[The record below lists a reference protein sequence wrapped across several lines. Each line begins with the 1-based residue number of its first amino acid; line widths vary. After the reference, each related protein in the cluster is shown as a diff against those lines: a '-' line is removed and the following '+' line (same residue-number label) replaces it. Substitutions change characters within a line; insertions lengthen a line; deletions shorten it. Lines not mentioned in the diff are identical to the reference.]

1 MMPAA
6 AGVSHIRTGGLMY
19 GRSFNFIFL
28 AALTIASVTP
38 RQSVA
43 QDVIRIGA
51 PLPLTGP
58 LSLEGIKQKQGYDL
72 WAEVANSKGGVKAGG
87 KSYKVEIVYVD
98 YASNT
103 PRAVQTAERLIT
115 EDKVNFLFSPFGSGA
130 TKAASGVSEK
140 YGIPTVAATASS
152 EQVYDQGYKYLFGT
166 FTPNDTLT
174 EPLSTIVTRHD
185 PNIKRVAIL
194 ARNDLFPLAIG
205 NEMEKSAKKRN
216 LNVVMFEKY
225 AIGTMDHA
233 SAITQMRAA
242 KPDWI
247 FATGY
252 INDLILIRKQMS
264 DLGITAPIVTMIAG
278 PAYKE
283 FIDATGPLAESV
295 SSAAW
300 WHPAVRYDGKG
311 VFGSTENFNKI
322 WEQKYKDAPDYAQA
336 SAAAAGEI
344 FQLAIEKADS
354 IDPKRVRDALA
365 ALDITTFYGRIKFGA
380 TGQITSLDPPVFQIQ
395 GGKPVV
401 LFPDYVKQGE
411 LKIGVK

>member
-1 MMPAA
+1 
-6 AGVSHIRTGGLMY
+6 MY

-28 AALTIASVTP
+28 AALTIAGVAP
-38 RQSVA
+38 QQSVA
-43 QDVIRIGA
+43 QEVIRIGA

-58 LSLEGIKQKQGYDL
+58 LSPEGIKQKQGYDL

-87 KSYKVEIVYVD
+87 KSYKIEIVYVD

-174 EPLSTIVTRHD
+174 EPLSTIVTKRD

-216 LNVVMFEKY
+216 LEVVMFEKY

-264 DLGITAPIVTMIAG
+264 DLGVTAPIVTMIAG

-283 FIDATGPLAESV
+283 FIDATGPLAENV

-311 VFGSTENFNKI
+311 VFGSTENFNKV

-344 FQLAIEKADS
+344 FQLAIEKANS
-354 IDPKRVRDALA
+354 IDPKQVRDALA
-365 ALDITTFYGRIKFGA
+365 ALDGTTFYGRIKFGA
-380 TGQITSLDPPVFQIQ
+380 TGQITSLDPPVFQIH

-411 LKIGVK
+411 LKTGVK

>member
-1 MMPAA
+1 
-6 AGVSHIRTGGLMY
+6 MY
-19 GRSFNFIFL
+19 GRWFNFGFL
-28 AALTIASVTP
+28 AALIVGGLAPELSA
-38 RQSVA
+38 A

-58 LSLEGIKQKQGYDL
+58 LSPEGIKQKQGYDL
-72 WAEVANSKGGVKAGG
+72 WAELANSKGGIKASG
-87 KSYKVEIVYVD
+87 KTYRVEIVYVD

-140 YGIPTVAATASS
+140 YAIPTVAATASS

-174 EPLSTIVTRHD
+174 EPLSSIVSKRD
-185 PNIKRVAIL
+185 PNIKRIAIL

-264 DLGITAPIVTMIAG
+264 DLGVTAPVVTMIAG

-283 FIDATGPLAESV
+283 FIEASGPLAENV

-300 WHPAVRYDGKG
+300 WHPAVHYDGKG
-311 VFGSTENFNKI
+311 IFGSTENFNKL
-322 WEQKYKDAPDYAQA
+322 WEQKYKDVPDYAQA

-354 IDPKRVRDALA
+354 IEPQKVRDALA
-365 ALDITTFYGRIKFGA
+365 GLDSTTFYGRIKFGA

-401 LFPDYVKQGE
+401 IFPDYIKQGE
-411 LKIGVK
+411 LKAGVK

>member
-1 MMPAA
+1 
-6 AGVSHIRTGGLMY
+6 MY
-19 GRSFNFIFL
+19 VRSFNFILL
-28 AALTIASVTP
+28 AVTIAVVAP
-38 RQSVA
+38 QQSVA

-58 LSLEGIKQKQGYDL
+58 LSPEGIKQKQGYDL

-174 EPLSTIVTRHD
+174 EPLSTIVTKRD
-185 PNIKRVAIL
+185 PNTKRVAIL

-216 LNVVMFEKY
+216 LEVVMFEKY

-252 INDLILIRKQMS
+252 INDLILVRKQMS
-264 DLGITAPIVTMIAG
+264 DLGVTAPIVTMIAG

-283 FIDATGPLAESV
+283 FIDATGPLAENV

-311 VFGSTENFNKI
+311 VFGSTENFNKV

-344 FQLAIEKADS
+344 FQLAIEKANS
-354 IDPKRVRDALA
+354 IDPKQVRDALA
-365 ALDITTFYGRIKFGA
+365 ALDDTTFYGRIKFGA

-411 LKIGVK
+411 LKTGVK

>member
-1 MMPAA
+1 
-6 AGVSHIRTGGLMY
+6 MY

-28 AALTIASVTP
+28 AALTIAGVAP
-38 RQSVA
+38 QQSVA
-43 QDVIRIGA
+43 QEVIRIGA

-58 LSLEGIKQKQGYDL
+58 LSPEGTKQKQGYDL

-174 EPLSTIVTRHD
+174 EPLSAIVTKRD

-216 LNVVMFEKY
+216 LEVVMFEKY

-264 DLGITAPIVTMIAG
+264 DLGVTAPIVTMIAG

-283 FIDATGPLAESV
+283 FMDATGPLAENV

-311 VFGSTENFNKI
+311 VFGSTENFNKV

-344 FQLAIEKADS
+344 FQLAIEKANS
-354 IDPKRVRDALA
+354 IDPKQVRDALA
-365 ALDITTFYGRIKFGA
+365 ALDGTTFYGRIKFGA

-411 LKIGVK
+411 LKTGVK

>member
-1 MMPAA
+1 
-6 AGVSHIRTGGLMY
+6 MY
-19 GRSFNFIFL
+19 GRSFNLIFL
-28 AALTIASVTP
+28 AALTIAGVAP
-38 RQSVA
+38 QQSVA
-43 QDVIRIGA
+43 QEVIRIGA

-58 LSLEGIKQKQGYDL
+58 LSPEGIKQKQGYDL

-174 EPLSTIVTRHD
+174 EPLSTIVTKRD

-216 LNVVMFEKY
+216 LEVVMFEKY

-264 DLGITAPIVTMIAG
+264 DLGVTAPIVTMIAG

-283 FIDATGPLAESV
+283 FIDATGPLAENV

-311 VFGSTENFNKI
+311 VFGSTENFNKV

-344 FQLAIEKADS
+344 FQLAIEKANS
-354 IDPKRVRDALA
+354 IDPKQVRDALA
-365 ALDITTFYGRIKFGA
+365 ALDGTTFYGRIKFGA

-411 LKIGVK
+411 LKTGVK

>member
-1 MMPAA
+1 
-6 AGVSHIRTGGLMY
+6 MY

-28 AALTIASVTP
+28 AALTIAGVAP
-38 RQSVA
+38 QQSVA
-43 QDVIRIGA
+43 QEVIRIGA

-58 LSLEGIKQKQGYDL
+58 LSPEGIKQKQGYDL

-87 KSYKVEIVYVD
+87 KSYKIEIVYVD

-174 EPLSTIVTRHD
+174 EPLSTIVTKRD

-216 LNVVMFEKY
+216 LEVVMFEKY

-252 INDLILIRKQMS
+252 INDLILVRKQMS
-264 DLGITAPIVTMIAG
+264 DLGVTAPIVTMIAG

-283 FIDATGPLAESV
+283 FIDATGPLAENI

-311 VFGSTENFNKI
+311 VFGSTENFNKV

-344 FQLAIEKADS
+344 FQLAIEKANS
-354 IDPKRVRDALA
+354 IDPKQVRDALA
-365 ALDITTFYGRIKFGA
+365 ALDGTTFYGRIKFGA
-380 TGQITSLDPPVFQIQ
+380 TGQITSLDPPVFQIH

-411 LKIGVK
+411 LKTGVK

>member
-1 MMPAA
+1 MYPRWIKFGLVTALAIGALAPNVAA
-6 AGVSHIRTGGLMY
+6 S
-19 GRSFNFIFL
+19 
-28 AALTIASVTP
+28 
-38 RQSVA
+38 
-43 QDVIRIGA
+43 QDVIRVGA

-58 LSLEGIKQKQGYDL
+58 LSPEGVKQKQGYDL
-72 WAEVANSKGGVKAGG
+72 WAETANAKGGIKVSGKA
-87 KSYKVEIVYVD
+87 YKVEIVYVD

-103 PRAVQTAERLIT
+103 PRAVQTAERLIS

-140 YGIPTVAATASS
+140 YGVPTIAATASS

-174 EPLSTIVTRHD
+174 EPLANIVTKRD
-185 PNIKRVAIL
+185 PKIKRVAIL

-205 NEMEKSAKKRN
+205 GEMEKSAKKRN
-216 LNVVMFEKY
+216 LTVVMFEKY

-242 KPDWI
+242 QPDWI

-252 INDLILIRKQMS
+252 INDLILIRKQMK
-264 DLGITAPIVTMIAG
+264 DLGISAPIVTMIAG

-283 FIDATGPLAESV
+283 FVEATGPLAENI

-300 WHPAVRYDGKG
+300 WHPAVRYDSKG
-311 VFGSTENFNKI
+311 VFGSTENFNKL
-322 WEQKYKDAPDYAQA
+322 WEQKYTSVPDYAQA

-344 FQLAIEKADS
+344 LQLAIEKADS
-354 IDPKRVRDALA
+354 IDPKKVRDALA
-365 ALDITTFYGRIKFGA
+365 AMDATTFYGRIKFGPN
-380 TGQITSLDPPVFQIQ
+380 GQITSLDPPVFQIQ

-401 LFPDYVKQGE
+401 IFPEYIKQGE
-411 LKIGVK
+411 LKFGVK

>member
-1 MMPAA
+1 
-6 AGVSHIRTGGLMY
+6 MY
-19 GRSFNFIFL
+19 GRSFNFVFL
-28 AALTIASVTP
+28 AALTIAGVAP
-38 RQSVA
+38 QQSVA
-43 QDVIRIGA
+43 QEVIRIGA

-58 LSLEGIKQKQGYDL
+58 LSPEGIKQKQGYDL

-174 EPLSTIVTRHD
+174 EPLSTIVTKRD
-185 PNIKRVAIL
+185 PNIKRIAIL

-216 LNVVMFEKY
+216 LEVVMFEKY

-252 INDLILIRKQMS
+252 INDLILVRKQMS
-264 DLGITAPIVTMIAG
+264 DLGVTAPIVTMIAG

-283 FIDATGPLAESV
+283 FIDATGPLAENV

-311 VFGSTENFNKI
+311 VFGSTENFNKV

-344 FQLAIEKADS
+344 FQLAIEKANS
-354 IDPKRVRDALA
+354 IDPKQVRDALA
-365 ALDITTFYGRIKFGA
+365 ALDGTTFYGRIKFGA

-411 LKIGVK
+411 LKTGVK

>member
-1 MMPAA
+1 
-6 AGVSHIRTGGLMY
+6 MY

-28 AALTIASVTP
+28 AALTIAGVAP
-38 RQSVA
+38 QQSVA
-43 QDVIRIGA
+43 QEVIRIGA

-58 LSLEGIKQKQGYDL
+58 LSPEGIKQKQGYDL

-174 EPLSTIVTRHD
+174 EPLSAIVTKRD

-216 LNVVMFEKY
+216 LEVVMFEKY

-264 DLGITAPIVTMIAG
+264 DLGVTAPIVTMIAG

-283 FIDATGPLAESV
+283 FIDATGPLAENV

-311 VFGSTENFNKI
+311 VFGSTENFNKV

-344 FQLAIEKADS
+344 FQLAIEKANS
-354 IDPKRVRDALA
+354 IDPKQVRDALA
-365 ALDITTFYGRIKFGA
+365 ALDGTTFYGRIKFGA

-411 LKIGVK
+411 LKTGVK

>member
-1 MMPAA
+1 
-6 AGVSHIRTGGLMY
+6 MY

-28 AALTIASVTP
+28 AALTIAGVAP
-38 RQSVA
+38 QQSAA
-43 QDVIRIGA
+43 QEVIRIGA

-58 LSLEGIKQKQGYDL
+58 LSPEGIKQKQGYDL

-174 EPLSTIVTRHD
+174 EPLSTIVTKRD

-216 LNVVMFEKY
+216 LEVVMFEKY

-264 DLGITAPIVTMIAG
+264 DLGVTAPIVTMIAG

-283 FIDATGPLAESV
+283 FIDATGPLAENV

-311 VFGSTENFNKI
+311 VFGSTENFNKV

-344 FQLAIEKADS
+344 FQLAIEKANS
-354 IDPKRVRDALA
+354 IDPKQVRDALA
-365 ALDITTFYGRIKFGA
+365 ALDGTTFYGRIKFGA

-411 LKIGVK
+411 LKTGVK

>member
-1 MMPAA
+1 
-6 AGVSHIRTGGLMY
+6 MY

-28 AALTIASVTP
+28 AALTIAGVAP
-38 RQSVA
+38 QQSVA
-43 QDVIRIGA
+43 QEVIRIGA

-58 LSLEGIKQKQGYDL
+58 LSPEGTKQKQGYDL

-140 YGIPTVAATASS
+140 YGMPTVAATASS

-174 EPLSTIVTRHD
+174 EPLSTIVTKRD
-185 PNIKRVAIL
+185 PNIKRIAIL

-216 LNVVMFEKY
+216 LEVVMFEKY

-264 DLGITAPIVTMIAG
+264 DLGVTAPIVTMIAG

-283 FIDATGPLAESV
+283 FIDATGPLAENV

-311 VFGSTENFNKI
+311 VFGSTENFNKV

-344 FQLAIEKADS
+344 FQLAIEKANS
-354 IDPKRVRDALA
+354 IDPKQVRDALA
-365 ALDITTFYGRIKFGA
+365 ALDGTTFYGRIKFGA

-411 LKIGVK
+411 LKTGVK

>member
-1 MMPAA
+1 
-6 AGVSHIRTGGLMY
+6 MY

-28 AALTIASVTP
+28 AALTIAGVAP
-38 RQSVA
+38 QQSVA
-43 QDVIRIGA
+43 QEVIRIGA

-58 LSLEGIKQKQGYDL
+58 LSPEGIKQKQGYDL

-174 EPLSTIVTRHD
+174 EPLSTIVTKRD

-216 LNVVMFEKY
+216 LEVVMFEKY

-252 INDLILIRKQMS
+252 INDLILIRKQMN
-264 DLGITAPIVTMIAG
+264 DLGVTAPIVTMIAG

-283 FIDATGPLAESV
+283 FIDATGPLAENV

-311 VFGSTENFNKI
+311 VFGSTENFNKV

-344 FQLAIEKADS
+344 FQLAIEKANS
-354 IDPKRVRDALA
+354 IDPKQVRDALA
-365 ALDITTFYGRIKFGA
+365 ALDGTTFYGRIKFGA

-411 LKIGVK
+411 LKTGVK

>member
-1 MMPAA
+1 
-6 AGVSHIRTGGLMY
+6 MY

-28 AALTIASVTP
+28 AALTIAGVAP
-38 RQSVA
+38 QQSAA
-43 QDVIRIGA
+43 QEVIRIGA

-58 LSLEGIKQKQGYDL
+58 LSPEGIKQKQGYDL

-174 EPLSTIVTRHD
+174 EPLSTIVTKRD
-185 PNIKRVAIL
+185 PNIKRIAIL

-216 LNVVMFEKY
+216 LEVVMFEKY

-264 DLGITAPIVTMIAG
+264 DLGVTAPIVTMIAG

-283 FIDATGPLAESV
+283 FIDATGPLAENV

-311 VFGSTENFNKI
+311 VFGSTENFNKV

-344 FQLAIEKADS
+344 FQLAIEKANS
-354 IDPKRVRDALA
+354 IDPKQVRDALA
-365 ALDITTFYGRIKFGA
+365 ALDGTTFYGRIKFGA

-411 LKIGVK
+411 LKTGVK

>member
-1 MMPAA
+1 
-6 AGVSHIRTGGLMY
+6 MY

-28 AALTIASVTP
+28 AALTIAGVAP
-38 RQSVA
+38 QQSVA
-43 QDVIRIGA
+43 QEVIRIGA

-58 LSLEGIKQKQGYDL
+58 LSPEGIKQKQGYDL

-87 KSYKVEIVYVD
+87 KSYKIEIVYVD

-174 EPLSTIVTRHD
+174 EPLSTIVTKRD
-185 PNIKRVAIL
+185 PNIKRIAIL

-216 LNVVMFEKY
+216 LEVVMFEKY

-264 DLGITAPIVTMIAG
+264 DLGVTAPIVTMIAG

-283 FIDATGPLAESV
+283 FIDATGPLAENI

-311 VFGSTENFNKI
+311 VFGSTENFNKV

-344 FQLAIEKADS
+344 FQLAIEKANS
-354 IDPKRVRDALA
+354 IDPKQVRDALA
-365 ALDITTFYGRIKFGA
+365 ALDGTTFYGRIKFGA

-411 LKIGVK
+411 LKTGVK